1 MFFAIVAKLEKLTLI
16 LFRKMRI
23 GLVIRKSISS
33 GFTLLELIVVVAVL
47 GILVAIA
54 IQQFVIFRSRA
65 VDAAMRSDLKN
76 AALAME
82 SYYGEFL
89 EYPATVNAIQLVGF
103 RKSTGIT
110 LTITVPTT
118 STFTLNA
125 AMPNG
130 TQPSFTFDS
139 STGLIN

>member
-1 MFFAIVAKLEKLTLI
+1 MHPAPSKRPFPQD
-16 LFRKMRI
+16 
-23 GLVIRKSISS
+23 
-33 GFTLLELIVVVAVL
+33 GFTLLELIVVVGVL
-47 GILVAIA
+47 GILAAIA
-54 IQQFVIFRSRA
+54 IQQFAIYRARA

-89 EYPATVNAIQLVGF
+89 EYPTTLNAIQLVGF
-103 RKSTGIT
+103 RKTSGVT
-110 LTITVPTT
+110 LTITVPTP
-118 STFTLNA
+118 SAFTITA

-139 STGLIN
+139 TTGLIN

>member
-1 MFFAIVAKLEKLTLI
+1 
-16 LFRKMRI
+16 MRI
-23 GLVIRKSISS
+23 GLVNRKSTSS

-47 GILVAIA
+47 GILAAIA
-54 IQQFVIFRSRA
+54 IQQFAIYRSRV

-89 EYPATVNAIQLVGF
+89 EYPAAVNTIQLNGY
-103 RKSTGIT
+103 RKSSGIT
-110 LTITVPTT
+110 LTITVPSP

>member
-1 MFFAIVAKLEKLTLI
+1 MSTGQENTVRNEQ
-16 LFRKMRI
+16 
-23 GLVIRKSISS
+23 

-47 GILVAIA
+47 GILMAIA
-54 IQQFVIFRSRA
+54 IQQFSLYRSRA
-65 VDAAMRSDLKN
+65 TDAAMRSDLKN

-89 EYPATVNAIQLVGF
+89 DYPASVNALRLVGC
-103 RKSTGIT
+103 RNTNGVT
-110 LTITVPTT
+110 LTINVSSP
-118 STFTLNA
+118 SSFTLNA
-125 AMPNG
+125 ATPNG

>member
-1 MFFAIVAKLEKLTLI
+1 
-16 LFRKMRI
+16 MRI
-23 GLVIRKSISS
+23 GQVNRESTSS

-47 GILVAIA
+47 GILAAIA
-54 IQQFVIFRSRA
+54 IQQFAIYRSRV

-89 EYPATVNAIQLVGF
+89 DYPATVNAILVGY
-103 RKSTGIT
+103 RKTSGIT
-110 LTITVPTT
+110 LTITVPSP

-130 TQPSFTFDS
+130 TRTSFTFDS
-139 STGLIN
+139 TTGLIN

>member
-1 MFFAIVAKLEKLTLI
+1 
-16 LFRKMRI
+16 MRI
-23 GLVIRKSISS
+23 EPVNRESTSS

-54 IQQFVIFRSRA
+54 IQQFSIFRGQA
-65 VDAAMRSDLKN
+65 VDAAMRSDLKG

-89 EYPATVNAIQLVGF
+89 EYPASVSAIQLVGF
-103 RKSTGIT
+103 RKTSGIT
-110 LTITVPTT
+110 LTITVPSS

-130 TQPSFTFDS
+130 TQPSYTFDS
-139 STGLIN
+139 ATGLIN

>member
-1 MFFAIVAKLEKLTLI
+1 MYRARSKR
-16 LFRKMRI
+16 LFSQ
-23 GLVIRKSISS
+23 G

-47 GILVAIA
+47 GILAAIA
-54 IQQFVIFRSRA
+54 IQQFATLRARA

-82 SYYGEFL
+82 SYYGEFF
-89 EYPATVNAIQLVGF
+89 EYPITLNAIQLVGF
-103 RKSTGIT
+103 RKTSGVT
-110 LTITVPTT
+110 LTITVPTP
-118 STFTLNA
+118 STFTITA

-139 STGLIN
+139 TTGLIN

>member
-1 MFFAIVAKLEKLTLI
+1 MDTTH
-16 LFRKMRI
+16 RKTAM
-23 GLVIRKSISS
+23 GEQ

-47 GILVAIA
+47 GVLVAIA
-54 IQQFVIFRSRA
+54 LQQFSLYRSRA
-65 VDAAMRSDLKN
+65 TDAAMRSDLKN

-89 EYPATVNAIQLVGF
+89 DYPASVNALRLVGY
-103 RKSTGIT
+103 RNTNGVT
-110 LTITVPTT
+110 LTINVSSP
-118 STFTLNA
+118 SSFTLNA
-125 AMPNG
+125 ATPNG

>member
-1 MFFAIVAKLEKLTLI
+1 MGTGQENTVQNEQ
-16 LFRKMRI
+16 
-23 GLVIRKSISS
+23 

-47 GILVAIA
+47 GILMAIA
-54 IQQFVIFRSRA
+54 IQQFSLYRSRA
-65 VDAAMRSDLKN
+65 TDAAMRSDLKN

-89 EYPATVNAIQLVGF
+89 DYPASVNALRLVGY
-103 RKSTGIT
+103 RNTNGVT
-110 LTITVPTT
+110 LTINVSSP
-118 STFTLNA
+118 SSFTLNA
-125 AMPNG
+125 ATPNG